1 MSQAVYFCSGELA
14 SAEYRHYG
22 LATPIYT
29 HFTSPIRRY
38 ADVVVHRL
46 LSASIGLEPL
56 PEMYENKDDMKR
68 VSENMNYRHHNA
80 QMAGRASVTLH
91 TLLYFKNR
99 PTIDTAC
106 VIRVKS
112 NGAVVLVPK
121 YGIEGPVYICEK
133 GKENETDYTYE
144 ENNMALIHNK
154 DDNKSLRVFNEIQ
167 VKIEVV
173 EVAPHRNSLV
183 MSLVWPEGNKRSI
196 EGQKGGDE
204 EEDGEKK
211 KKKKKS
217 NNKNF
222 KETKKIIHVQ

>member
-1 MSQAVYFCSGELA
+1 
-14 SAEYRHYG
+14 
-22 LATPIYT
+22 
-29 HFTSPIRRY
+29 
-38 ADVVVHRL
+38 
-46 LSASIGLEPL
+46 
-56 PEMYENKDDMKR
+56 
-68 VSENMNYRHHNA
+68 
-80 QMAGRASVTLH
+80 
-91 TLLYFKNR
+91 
-99 PTIDTAC
+99 C

-196 EGQKGGDE
+196 EGQEGGDE

-217 NNKNF
+217 N
-222 KETKKIIHVQ
+222 KKTSKRQKR

>member
-1 MSQAVYFCSGELA
+1 
-14 SAEYRHYG
+14 
-22 LATPIYT
+22 
-29 HFTSPIRRY
+29 
-38 ADVVVHRL
+38 
-46 LSASIGLEPL
+46 
-56 PEMYENKDDMKR
+56 
-68 VSENMNYRHHNA
+68 
-80 QMAGRASVTLH
+80 
-91 TLLYFKNR
+91 
-99 PTIDTAC
+99 
-106 VIRVKS
+106 
-112 NGAVVLVPK
+112 
-121 YGIEGPVYICEK
+121 
-133 GKENETDYTYE
+133 
-144 ENNMALIHNK
+144 MALIHNK
-154 DDNKSLRVFNEIQ
+154 DDNKSLRVEVQYVVRVRVFNEIQ